1 MENKISLYVH
11 IPFCVRKCA
20 YCDFL
25 SAPATEKE
33 QEEYVEALVTEI
45 GLAAFC
51 KGRKAA
57 SVYFGGGTPSILR
70 PELME
75 RIMDSLREHFCFLDE
90 TEVSVEV
97 NPGTVTREKL
107 ERYRKAGINRLS
119 IGLQSVSSRDLEV
132 LGRIHTYE
140 DFLETYRLAR
150 EAGFQNISADLMAAL
165 PGQSVE
171 EYLKGLKLVAEL
183 GLEHISAYSLIV
195 EEGTPFYER
204 YYGKEYL
211 LPTEDEDRE
220 MYVRTREI
228 LEEFKYTRYE
238 ISNYAQKGYECRHNM
253 VYWMRDEYMGFGVG
267 SASLVEETRYR
278 NIQDV
283 KEYIALMKRV
293 REEKFDPVVALK
305 QLREEV
311 CKLTEQEQM
320 EEFMFLGLR
329 LIGGRRV
336 SDFQQKFGKEL
347 QSVYEKQL
355 DRFQK
360 EGCLTFG
367 DCVKLTE
374 KGLDISNYVMSE
386 FLL

>member
-51 KGRKAA
+51 KGRTAA

-70 PELME
+70 PELVE
-75 RIMDSLREHFCFLDE
+75 RIMDSLREHFCILDE
-90 TEVSVEV
+90 TEVSMEV
-97 NPGTVTREKL
+97 NPGTVTEEKL

-119 IGLQSVSSRDLEV
+119 IGLQSVNARDLEI

-150 EAGFQNISADLMAAL
+150 EVGFRNISADLMAAL

-204 YYGKEYL
+204 YYGKENL
-211 LPTEDEDRE
+211 LPTEEEDRE
-220 MYVRTREI
+220 MYVKTREI

-238 ISNYAQKGYECRHNM
+238 ISNYAKKGYECRHNM
-253 VYWMRDEYMGFGVG
+253 VYWMRDEYIGFGVG
-267 SASLVEETRYR
+267 SASLTAETRYR

-283 KEYIALMKRV
+283 KEYIALMKQV
-293 REEKFDPVVALK
+293 RDEKSDSVAALK

-329 LIGGRRV
+329 LTEGRQV
-336 SDFQQKFGKEL
+336 SDFWQKFGKEL
-347 QSVYEKQL
+347 QSVYGKQL

-360 EGCLTFG
+360 EGCLTMG
-367 DCVKLTE
+367 DQVKLTE